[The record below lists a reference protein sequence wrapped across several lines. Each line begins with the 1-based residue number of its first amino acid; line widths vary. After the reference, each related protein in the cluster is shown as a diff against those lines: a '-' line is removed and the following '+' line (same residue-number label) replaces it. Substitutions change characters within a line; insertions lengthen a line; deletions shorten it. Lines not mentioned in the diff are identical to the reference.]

1 MLTQTRT
8 INEEKN
14 DLAVNHNFSIPENIK
29 NDINE
34 KWFHLYKWIWEDD
47 IKQSIERDFL
57 SSIKTIW
64 PVSAVILLLP
74 TILIIYSSSSYVA
87 GFWYFVSLLII
98 INVFLLI
105 YLTILAIAR
114 SNTLRKNAYVLLTDS
129 SISVNW
135 NIRKISEF
143 NSEDVEIKKIS
154 NTFEEE
160 IFKESNIKNTKQWFI
175 KQVFEQLWKWYQMI
189 FKLWDSRNRNSFQI
203 ILIWILLYTIY
214 ALSLWMIYFIWIF
227 FIWIFW
233 NILSIVN
240 KNLLLIS
247 WHKITKINSNFE
259 DIDSNSNA
267 LIIEKDNL
275 WVLLN
280 EAKKN
285 DWKDSLLLKINEWIK
300 NINENAWSA
309 VDTSINLKKII
320 ESSKYNEMFNFSIY
334 NSWIKKQILVPLL
347 QIVELLEK
355 NLNILKE
362 QNEAIWEQIKNTPDP
377 SLSWPLLA
385 SKTRIEMRIVEIEK
399 HIGGISGY
407 IGKLR

>member
-1 MLTQTRT
+1 MLTKTRT

-14 DLAVNHNFSIPENIK
+14 DLEVNHNFSIPENIK

-34 KWFHLYKWIWEDD
+34 KGFHLYKWIWEDD

-74 TILIIYSSSSYVA
+74 TILIIYSSSSYIA

-203 ILIWILLYTIY
+203 ILIWIILYTIY

-227 FIWIFW
+227 FIWLFW

-240 KNLLLIS
+240 KNLLLLS

-275 WVLLN
+275 SILLD
-280 EAKKN
+280 EAKEN

-334 NSWIKKQILVPLL
+334 NSWIKKQILIPLL

-362 QNEAIWEQIKNTPDP
+362 QNEAIWKQIENTPDP